1 MCKAAERLDA
11 IELTAIL
18 PSIVW
23 GVLNDRAKNWLVN
36 LGPFIESVPIRVRIP
51 DPTKNR
57 GSAN

>member
-23 GVLNDRAKNWLVN
+23 GVLNDRAKLA
-36 LGPFIESVPIRVRIP
+36 G
-51 DPTKNR
+51 
-57 GSAN
+57 